1 MAPALRNVGVFIVK
15 PTKRRALP
23 KEKSFDLGKYF
34 FFGQGN
40 LFSRR
45 ENKLSHRENIFL
57 HRENLFSRCENNFLS
72 GISCLCI
79 GKKRICHQDKLFLSS
94 NIKRLKRRNKVS
106 SFR

>member
-1 MAPALRNVGVFIVK
+1 M
-15 PTKRRALP
+15 
-23 KEKSFDLGKYF
+23 LGLLAAEGNTS

-45 ENKLSHRENIFL
+45 ENKLSQRENIFL
-57 HRENLFSRCENNFLS
+57 HRENLFSRCENNFLT

-79 GKKRICHQDKLFLSS
+79 GKKRICYQGKLFLSS
-94 NIKRLKRRNKVS
+94 NIKRLKRRNKFS

>member
-1 MAPALRNVGVFIVK
+1 MLSLQKGEHCRR
-15 PTKRRALP
+15 KRVLTS
-23 KEKSFDLGKYF
+23 ENTS

-57 HRENLFSRCENNFLS
+57 HRENLFSRCENNFLT

-79 GKKRICHQDKLFLSS
+79 GKKRINH
-94 NIKRLKRRNKVS
+94 
-106 SFR
+106 